1 VTDFSDQVPFADA
14 AFAENPE
21 PRCPCLLLL
30 DKSGSM
36 SGRPIAE
43 LNEGLVA
50 FKAEL
55 MADSLAVKRVELAVV
70 SFGPVHVE
78 SEFQTADLFQPPSLA
93 AGGGTPMGEA
103 ILRGLDLLRQRKDVY
118 RQNGIAFYRPWVFL
132 FTDGAPTDEWRPA
145 AKAVHDGEEAKAF
158 SFFAV
163 GVESADMGTLSQ
175 IAVRQP
181 LKLKGVRF
189 RDFFSWL
196 SNSLSSVSR
205 SQVGEQVKLQNP
217 TTPEGWATVG

>member
-1 VTDFSDQVPFADA
+1 MSDFNDQVPFADA
-14 AFAENPE
+14 AFADNPE

-36 SGRPIAE
+36 SGDPIRQF
-43 LNEGLVA
+43 NEGLVT
-50 FKAEL
+50 FKDEL

-70 SFGPVHVE
+70 SFGPVRIE
-78 SEFQTADLFQPPSLA
+78 TQFQTADLFQPPVLSA
-93 AGGGTPMGEA
+93 SGGTPMGEA
-103 ILRGLDLLRQRKDVY
+103 ILRGLELLRQRKDTY
-118 RQNGIAFYRPWVFL
+118 RQNGIAFYRPWIFL
-132 FTDGAPTDEWRPA
+132 FTDGGPTDEWRSA
-145 AKAVHDGEEAKAF
+145 AQAVRTGEEAKAF

-163 GVESADMGTLSQ
+163 GVEGAVIEVLSQ

-181 LKLKGVRF
+181 LKMKGLRF

-205 SQVGEQVKLQNP
+205 SQVGEQVPLVNP
-217 TTPEGWATVG
+217 TAPSGWASV